1 MRKITAV
8 LLCLLLMQT
17 GMAAVSAKEKKSD
30 TEDDGNGEIV
40 TNLPWNQEI
49 EGKIYG
55 QLIGKVKD
63 DDIDIDL
70 PDTGGEEG
78 PEDPKNPDSGNQ
90 EGDKTDNDKERP
102 GDEEEPGGD
111 QTEEGSK
118 GDKLEDPTG
127 GEQGT
132 SAIGAFYPNITAAN
146 QQRFGIRNDGT
157 DKNGNLYY
165 KWEEK
170 VERLTIYPA
179 LFEKAK
185 EEQKN
190 IVMRVVDRNEGK
202 MHYRLRLLYSDI
214 KNMKESTLHFEFGAR
229 CEHKEPMYEVTGT
242 NEIVYLLQCKQE
254 YISIPVYIGVG
265 VPKNWDHSYG
275 VYQYSYENQDLVY
288 IRKDLQIDEENIIE
302 VKMAPEKDYVFG
314 NQTLPV
320 EGKNLNT
327 WVSGLVGGSQ
337 RVDQKTAL
345 GSAAMFAAAGF
356 AGVTL
361 LTGFYLKKSGKG
373 SWGKKRSKES

>member
-1 MRKITAV
+1 MRKMTAV
-8 LLCLLLMQT
+8 LLCLLLVQT
-17 GMAAVSAKEKKSD
+17 GTAVVSAKEKKSD
-30 TEDDGNGEIV
+30 TENDGNGEIV

-70 PDTGGEEG
+70 PD
-78 PEDPKNPDSGNQ
+78 
-90 EGDKTDNDKERP
+90 P
-102 GDEEEPGGD
+102 GDEEEPKEPQVPDSGD
-111 QTEEGSK
+111 QEGNKPENDEGNRGNQAEEKPEGNKQEAS
-118 GDKLEDPTG
+118 TG

-132 SAIGAFYPNITAAN
+132 SAIEVFYPNITASN
-146 QQRFGIRNDGT
+146 QERYGIRTDG
-157 DKNGNLYY
+157 KSKSGVSYY

-190 IVMRVVDRNEGK
+190 IVMRVVDRKEGR
-202 MHYRLRLLYSDI
+202 MHYRLRMLYSDI
-214 KNMKESTLHFEFGAR
+214 RDMKESTLHFEFGAK
-229 CEHKEPMYEVTGT
+229 CEHKEPMYEVAGT

-254 YISIPVYIGVG
+254 HVSIPVYVGVG

-275 VYQYSYENQDLVY
+275 VYQYSYEEQDLVY

-314 NQTLPV
+314 NQSLPV
-320 EGKNLNT
+320 EGKNLKT
-327 WVSGLVGGSQ
+327 WVSGLTGGSQ
-337 RVDQKTAL
+337 KVDQKLAL

-356 AGVTL
+356 AGVSL
-361 LTGFYLKKSGKG
+361 AAGLYIRSGKG
-373 SWGKKRSKES
+373 SLGKRKRKES

>member
-8 LLCLLLMQT
+8 LLCLMLVQAGT
-17 GMAAVSAKEKKSD
+17 VAVSAKEKKSS
-30 TEDDGNGEIV
+30 ENGGNGEIV
-40 TNLPWNQEI
+40 TNLPWSQEI

-63 DDIDIDL
+63 DDINIDL
-70 PDTGGEEG
+70 PDPDGEEES
-78 PEDPKNPDSGNQ
+78 EDSKDPDSGNQ
-90 EGDKTDNDKERP
+90 EGDKPDNDKERP
-102 GDEEEPGGD
+102 GDKEEP
-111 QTEEGSK
+111 TEEGSK
-118 GDKLEDPTG
+118 GGKQNQTG
-127 GEQGT
+127 GEQST
-132 SAIGAFYPNITAAN
+132 SAIEVFYPNITAVN
-146 QQRFGIRNDGT
+146 QQRFGIQSNGT
-157 DKNGNLYY
+157 DKNGEPFY

-190 IVMRVVDRNEGK
+190 IVMRVVDRGEGK

-214 KNMKESTLHFEFGAR
+214 KNMKESTLHFEFGAK
-229 CEHKEPMYEVTGT
+229 CEHKELMYEVIGT

-254 YISIPVYIGVG
+254 YVSIPVYIGVG
-265 VPKNWDHSYG
+265 VPKNWNHSYG
-275 VYQYSYENQDLVY
+275 VYQYTYEDQDLIY

-320 EGKNLNT
+320 EGKNLKT
-327 WVSGLVGGSQ
+327 WVSGLTGGSR
-337 RVDQKTAL
+337 RVDQKLAL
-345 GSAAMFAAAGF
+345 GSTAMFAAAGF
-356 AGVTL
+356 LGVSL
-361 LTGFYLKKSGKG
+361 VGGLYLKKSGKG
-373 SWGKKRSKES
+373 SRVRKRRKES